1 MMKLYYSKQSRATR
15 PRWVMEE
22 LGLEY
27 EIVPMNLQAGDQRKP
42 EFKELNPLGQI
53 PVLQDHE
60 RVICESG
67 AICLYLADRYRPGTM
82 APALDQRGDYY
93 RFCFYVYNTLEHQ
106 LIEIFLHTRFL
117 PEDQRK
123 PERVAQAKEL
133 LQARLQ
139 IIADHLATRE
149 FIADGRFTTADVLV
163 GSALDWAHMQGLL
176 GGFPSLVGYVE
187 KLKKRPAYQRA
198 HETEVAHS

>member
-27 EIVPMNLQAGDQRKP
+27 EIVPMNLQAGDQRKQ

-67 AICLYLADRYRPGTM
+67 AICLYLADRYRPGVL
-82 APALDQRGDYY
+82 APEPDRRADYY

-106 LIEIFLHTRFL
+106 LIEIFLHSRFL

-123 PERVAQAKEL
+123 PERAAQAREL
-133 LQARLQ
+133 LTARLQ
-139 IIADHLATRE
+139 IIADHLSSRE
-149 FIADGRFTTADVLV
+149 YITEGRFTVADVLV

-176 GGFPSLVGYVE
+176 GDFPDLVNYVE
-187 KLKKRPAYQRA
+187 RLKLRPAYQRA
-198 HETEVAHS
+198 HEVEVAHS